1 MNGSVLTIG
10 GSIDADTARVY
21 RNPTELTFTDAA
33 SSLSSWSATLPVET
47 ELEAALFDEIY
58 IYHNDAVLFRGEL
71 ESFDT
76 NYGDGTTTVSG
87 RGILVTLDRRTQRV
101 TYTDTTVYEALKDA
115 WASTPYE
122 ATILPP
128 NRGAYNELFA
138 SGYELGGFV
147 GHSYEDARVIDGDV
161 VVRDNTLEFQERSV
175 DLDDTLSNT
184 QAATVRLDSPAT
196 QFGLIVE
203 TTEPI
208 QDLKVTLKDR
218 YNDGRQDPYENEE
231 VVIDTVSHTV
241 PQRYHVFDY
250 EFSSP
255 VEYLRPAI
263 NSQDEVFAIKQIE
276 LFSIDPTGFTTIDEL
291 EIDGTQFEVLQEL
304 HDLGAYEFTVR
315 DYDTVSVASFPVGT
329 LGAQPSW
336 RTIES
341 TRKIDYTDYANRVTV
356 HGETLSDGSVNTATK
371 TDADEVARLNDR
383 GVGDD
388 GVIERFEKNPELTT
402 QAEVASRAER
412 LLAESVSAR
421 RESGSVEIAP
431 THVAPG
437 YSYSIG
443 SWGDA
448 FPYGG
453 QLGTSSLYFD
463 GDGVVESDWGSSDD
477 DYSNG
482 GTWTFSFNIHPQ
494 ALDTLGDDAYQ
505 VLLHFEDDL
514 EFGEFATGFVR
525 VYGDGSVAIGTVE
538 DEETRTR
545 TEPNVVTDGQAQ
557 RLTVVWGRNAPA
569 RTVYVD
575 GILEATFS
583 EYASAPLAISK
594 NRRYWIGNDS
604 DGSHGYVGGMDDI
617 RLWIND
623 AKQQD
628 WIREHYDT
636 DIINAPT
643 TPGFESNISDDMG
656 GYIRC
661 NDFTTPNS
669 VTVDGVAQRKNNI
682 AGDVSGAAFQDN
694 VGQLEEVRYSLGRGD
709 TMTLDFD
716 IRGRLDTEL
725 LQAQRASRSNRRLL

>member
-10 GSIDADTARVY
+10 GTLDADTATVY

-47 ELEAALFDEIY
+47 ELASALFDEIY
-58 IYHNDAVLFRGEL
+58 IYHNGDVLFRGEL

-87 RGILVTLDRRTQRV
+87 RGVLIDLDRRTQTV
-101 TYTDTTVYEALKDA
+101 TYSDTTVYEALKDA

-128 NRGAYNELFA
+128 NRGAYDETFA

-147 GHSYEDARVIDGDV
+147 GHSYDDARVINPDV
-161 VVRDNTLEFQERSV
+161 VVRDNTLEFENRSIA
-175 DLDDTLSNT
+175 LDDTLSNE
-184 QAATVRLDSPAT
+184 QGATVRLDSVAS

-208 QDLKVTLKDR
+208 QELTVELKHR
-218 YNDGRQDPYENEE
+218 YNDGRQRTDENEE
-231 VVIDTVSHTV
+231 VVTDTVSHTT

-250 EFSSP
+250 EFTNP
-255 VEYLRPAI
+255 ADYLRPVI
-263 NSQDEVFAIKQIE
+263 KSDDGPFSIKQFE

-291 EIDGTQFEVLQEL
+291 EITGTQFEVLQEL

-315 DYDTVSVASFPVGT
+315 DYETVDISAFPIGT
-329 LGAQPSW
+329 LGSQPSW

-341 TRKIDYTDYANRVTV
+341 TQKIDYTNYANRVTV
-356 HGETLSDGSVNTATK
+356 HGKTLSDGTVNTATK
-371 TDADEVARLNDR
+371 TDADEVARLNSR

-388 GVIERFEKNPELTT
+388 GVIERFEKNPDLKT
-402 QAEVASRAER
+402 QAEVASRATR
-412 LLAESVSAR
+412 LLSESVSER
-421 RESGSVEIAP
+421 QESGSVEIAP

-437 YSYSIG
+437 YSYTVG

-463 GDGVVESDWGSSDD
+463 GDSVVRSDWGSSGD
-477 DYSNG
+477 DYTDG
-482 GTWTFSFNIHPQ
+482 GKWTFSFNIHPQ
-494 ALDTLGDDAYQ
+494 GLETLGDDEYQ
-505 VLLHFEDDL
+505 VLLHFADDL
-514 EFGEFATGFVR
+514 EFGEIATGFVR

-538 DEETRTR
+538 DPDTRTR
-545 TEPNVVTDGQAQ
+545 TEPNVVTNGQAQ
-557 RLTVVWGRNAPA
+557 RLTIVWGRNASA

-583 EYASAPLAISK
+583 EYVAAPIAIEK
-594 NRRYWIGNDS
+594 NRAYWIGNDT
-604 DGSHGYVGGMDDI
+604 DESHGYVGGMDDI

-623 AKQQD
+623 AKQQG

-636 DIINAPT
+636 DIINAET
-643 TPGFESNISDDMG
+643 TSGFESNISDDMG

-661 NDFTTPNS
+661 NDFTTPDS
-669 VTVDGVAQRKNNI
+669 ITVDGVAQRKNNI
-682 AGDVSGAAFQDN
+682 AGTVTGAEFQDN
-694 VGQLEEVRYSLGRGD
+694 VGQLQEVRYSLGRGD
-709 TMTLDFD
+709 TVTLDFD